1 MKSFFLIGALVT
13 TATASPVLA
22 GHANPWTDDTS
33 ILNMQYHEENLVRSV
48 GTPGE
53 DEMLGT
59 MVQTA
64 HGKLDGMAADTGAGA
79 SAGSGGGHGAGGQG
93 GGGNGGGGRP

>member
-1 MKSFFLIGALVT
+1 MKTLFLIGTLVT
-13 TATASPVLA
+13 AATASPVLA

-33 ILNMQYHEENLVRSV
+33 ILNMQYHKENLARSI
-48 GTPGE
+48 GTSGE

-79 SAGSGGGHGAGGQG
+79 SAGSGGAHGAGGPG
-93 GGGNGGGGRP
+93 GGGNGGDGRP